1 MCELGFSGHQREVL
15 LHSYRKVVQEGFGLH
30 LVLGSLIKVV
40 EVVGDIT
47 NAEGADCNLVMH
59 SNQACHPTTKAMV
72 GFSPEVKCHI
82 SNSLVDAG
90 VDMVCLGDM

>member
-1 MCELGFSGHQREVL
+1 M
-15 LHSYRKVVQEGFGLH
+15 QEGFGLH

-59 SNQACHPTTKAMV
+59 SYQACHPTTKAMV
-72 GFSPEVKCHI
+72 GFDPEVKCHL